1 MFDFFVNVEIY
12 SKELERLNNLDIQI
26 NTEIGN

>member
-12 SKELERLNNLDIQI
+12 SKELERLNSLDNQI
-26 NTEIGN
+26 NTEMGN